1 MLFRSQE
8 HRAAVAVADPQH
20 AFPGQGR
27 MKPER
32 LEIARL
38 RREVAKLKAVCHGCG
53 EKYRRWCEQE
63 CGRLAYGYGMDPHPQ
78 GWAGWYCQTCM
89 NALKFHCVDVIR
101 GA

>member
-1 MLFRSQE
+1 M
-8 HRAAVAVADPQH
+8 AVVTVQP
-20 AFPGQGR
+20 
-27 MKPER
+27 
-32 LEIARL
+32 
-38 RREVAKLKAVCHGCG
+38 REGFDRCVCGVKYWDLIDGKWVCHGCG